1 MIAPE
6 GYGSKIK
13 VQKHG
18 QECPLYATEFDTVQ
32 LPPTGNSR
40 LILADADSIGLSP
53 AGPHSE
59 RSWGGDESNFGD
71 LEADR

>member
-6 GYGSKIK
+6 AYRIKIK
-13 VQKHG
+13 VKKQG

-40 LILADADSIGLSP
+40 LILADADSIGLSR
-53 AGPHSE
+53 AGPE
-59 RSWGGDESNFGD
+59 FECSWKYDESNFGD
-71 LEADR
+71 LEPDR